1 MQLEIYQEVLSL
13 IRTFTPTASLLP
25 FYRRTATIDCLTEI
39 ASLPPHDIPSQYH
52 PAMQAL
58 LVHLVQSLL
67 EIIPPSA
74 DLRRAFENG
83 SDEDCLFVKR
93 LALLLGKSFICVRVL
108 LLVLRRN
115 YL

>member
-1 MQLEIYQEVLSL
+1 
-13 IRTFTPTASLLP
+13 
-25 FYRRTATIDCLTEI
+25 
-39 ASLPPHDIPSQYH
+39 
-52 PAMQAL
+52 MQAL

-93 LALLLGKSFICVRVL
+93 LALLLGESF
-108 LLVLRRN
+108 
-115 YL
+115 YLFVFCCLFCSDDFCNNAQGKIFALDSTNVQLITSFSFYSSRHIFKVIFAVV

>member
-1 MQLEIYQEVLSL
+1 MQIAALAFFQRAVHWSIAQHTAVLVVFAVLFVSL
-13 IRTFTPTASLLP
+13 SKHLYFP
-25 FYRRTATIDCLTEI
+25 FRTATIDCLTEI

-83 SDEDCLFVKR
+83 SDEDCLFVKKAR
-93 LALLLGKSFICVRVL
+93 IAIG
-108 LLVLRRN
+108 
-115 YL
+115 

>member
-1 MQLEIYQEVLSL
+1 MGVHRKIYFSNSFSFSFFFHANL
-13 IRTFTPTASLLP
+13 
-25 FYRRTATIDCLTEI
+25 RTATIDCLTEI

-93 LALLLGKSFICVRVL
+93 LALLLGEWMCCFSFL
-108 LLVLRRN
+108 FLF
-115 YL
+115 